1 VERPQQAQHAQQ
13 QHEEEEDR
21 FAAAFSR
28 LSMRGIRARK
38 RSAEPASRR
47 GSQAALAALAGL
59 WGGEE
64 EEAVTTPPPPARQ
77 WHFFTVSPDAPTNPV
92 LYWMGHVDDIDMP
105 RFELEGAKGPYR
117 LDLGDVLYAPNVC
130 QDGQGRWLMWG
141 WLQERRKVGSYSY
154 AGCLTLPR
162 VLHCTEDGRLVQ
174 APIPELSQL
183 RQGPGW
189 HQHLVHVPAESTVPL
204 AAAPGLAALD
214 IELTLDRGTAF
225 AAGLLFRSHEA
236 EAEGGTAL
244 IYDWE
249 RNALEAIFNVPP
261 NWQPPAAPHT
271 AKFSGSGADGSEV
284 FDPALLLTP
293 RPSELMLGQEFSR
306 TPSALFSP
314 DLGFGFES
322 QTASAAAT
330 PRTATE
336 SLGGEASSAL
346 LSPQR
351 SGITIAG
358 ATPRPTPLDL
368 GIPGLPLPPHLADE
382 VAGQGASFL
391 PGAGQGAVAFSTSLP
406 RSLGGLGGA
415 GGAGS
420 LPTGGLY
427 RSVSDVRMGAGGMTR
442 VGSHPALQSYGS
454 SLPRLGGGGVPL
466 SPGARS
472 PRLPQPPGIDTDAD
486 LDFLLDELA
495 APMREA
501 PPPIVEPRRVGGPL
515 PTMRANAPL
524 HLRILVDHSCV
535 EVYTGTGETLST
547 RIYRGQAPEGATDAG
562 ISLLAFG
569 GTALVRR
576 CSCYEMGSAWEHPA
590 VAAAISPKVA
600 AKAAPSP
607 KQAAVLAAA
616 AAASAAGSRG
626 GSAAA
631 SPAAK
636 AGKEAVRLEP
646 AGADEQQA
654 ALRGASPAAA
664 AAAAA
669 AADALL
675 DEMVML
681 SPQCSAAVV
690 GAFA

>member
-1 VERPQQAQHAQQ
+1 MQQAQQ

-47 GSQAALAALAGL
+47 GSQAALAALAGV
-59 WGGEE
+59 WGEE
-64 EEAVTTPPPPARQ
+64 EEAVRTPPPPSRQ

-92 LYWMGHVDDIDMP
+92 LYWMGHVDDSQMP

-130 QDGQGRWLMWG
+130 QDGKGRWLLWG

-189 HQHLVHVPAESTVPL
+189 HQHLVHVPAETTVPL
-204 AAAPGLAALD
+204 AAAPGSAALD

-249 RNALEAIFNVPP
+249 RNALEAIFNVPS

-271 AKFSGSGADGSEV
+271 AKFSGSAADGSDV

-293 RPSELMLGQEFSR
+293 RPSELMLAQGLSR
-306 TPSALFSP
+306 TPSVLFSP
-314 DLGFGFES
+314 DAGFVFES

-330 PRTATE
+330 PRTVTE

-351 SGITIAG
+351 SGISIAG
-358 ATPRPTPLDL
+358 AVPRPRPLDL
-368 GIPGLPLPPHLADE
+368 GIPGLPLPPHLTEDA
-382 VAGQGASFL
+382 AGQGGAVL
-391 PGAGQGAVAFSTSLP
+391 AGAGLGAAAFSSSLP
-406 RSLGGLGGA
+406 RSLGGLGG
-415 GGAGS
+415 GGGPAS

-427 RSVSDVRMGAGGMTR
+427 RSVSDVRLGAGGMTR

-454 SLPRLGGGGVPL
+454 SLPRLGGGMPL

-472 PRLPQPPGIDTDAD
+472 PRLAQPPGVDTDAD

-501 PPPIVEPRRVGGPL
+501 PAPIVEPRRVGGPL

-562 ISLLAFG
+562 ISFLAFG

-576 CSCYEMGSAWEHPA
+576 CSCYEMGSAWEHPS
-590 VAAAISPKVA
+590 VATAISPKVA
-600 AKAAPSP
+600 AKTTPSP

-616 AAASAAGSRG
+616 AAAAAAGSRG
-626 GSAAA
+626 SSATA

-636 AGKEAVRLEP
+636 AAREAARLEP
-646 AGADEQQA
+646 AGADEA
-654 ALRGASPAAA
+654 AGHPRGASPAAA
-664 AAAAA
+664 TAAAA